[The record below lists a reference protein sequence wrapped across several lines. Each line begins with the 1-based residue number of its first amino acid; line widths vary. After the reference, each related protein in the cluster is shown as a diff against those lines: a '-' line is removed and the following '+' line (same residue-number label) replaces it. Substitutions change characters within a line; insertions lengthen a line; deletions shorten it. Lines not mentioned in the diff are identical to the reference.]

1 MPSAPRHRIAAAA
14 VLACLAAGAAQATG
28 APAPPAADTPA
39 RPTAAQAA
47 AAGKPSGEVL
57 IYRCTDARGQLSLR
71 DTPCAGGERQQTV
84 SMVRPVDPPP
94 RPTAPTPA
102 PAPAAARAPAPAT
115 QVVVLRAPLPMY
127 DCVRPDGSRYVS
139 DNGDGNPRM
148 MPLVDLG
155 YGLPIYPN
163 GSYSSGSYSRSE
175 YSGGISSHSSLG
187 TGLPPPQAGVRVADS
202 STRIAIGGR
211 HGHVSYSRN
220 NGYVVPGG
228 YDYGYG
234 AYYGSQLVRDECHPL
249 PQQEVCAQL
258 RDQRWAGDRRY
269 NSALQ
274 SERARITE
282 EQRVIDARLNADCGA
297 Y

>member
-1 MPSAPRHRIAAAA
+1 MPSAPRHRIAAAI
-14 VLACLAAGAAQATG
+14 LACLAAGAAQAAG
-28 APAPPAADTPA
+28 APPAADAPA
-39 RPTAAQAA
+39 RPAVAQAA

-94 RPTAPTPA
+94 RPAAPTPA
-102 PAPAAARAPAPAT
+102 PAPVAARAPTPAT
-115 QVVVLRAPLPMY
+115 QVVVLRAPQPMY

-155 YGLPIYPN
+155 YGLPVYPN

-187 TGLPPPQAGVRVADS
+187 TGLPPPRVGEPGVRVADS

-220 NGYVVPGG
+220 SGYVVPGG
-228 YDYGYG
+228 YHYGYG